1 MAVPKG
7 RILCT
12 DDDADTRELLT
23 LTLEVEGYEVICTDD
38 ALKTIDLI
46 KTEDF
51 DLCLVDNW
59 MPGISGYDLCNQIR
73 QFNTKMPILFYSG
86 DAFESDKQRALDLGA
101 QGYVVKPALDN
112 ELVTEVA
119 RLIAEAKVAF
129 PVAIVPPTQESL

>member
-1 MAVPKG
+1 MTTPKG
-7 RILCT
+7 RIFCT
-12 DDDADTRELLT
+12 EDDADTRELLT
-23 LTLEVEGYEVICTDD
+23 FTLELAGYEVICTDD
-38 ALKTIDLI
+38 ALKAIDLI
-46 KTEDF
+46 KTEGF
-51 DLCLVDNW
+51 DLCLIDNW

-119 RLIAEAKVAF
+119 RLIAEAKIAF
-129 PVAIVPPTQESL
+129 PVAIVPPIQESL